1 MHIEKLVD
9 PGGFTPAQASHQ
21 GRESSIFKG
30 RLEAIVVGGCPYF
43 SQCYQVQVS
52 GFALAV

>member
-9 PGGFTPAQASHQ
+9 PAAFTSAQASHQ
-21 GRESSIFKG
+21 GLESSLLKG
-30 RLEAIVVGGCPYF
+30 RLEAIEVGGCPCIL
-43 SQCYQVQVS
+43 QCYQVQVS

>member
-21 GRESSIFKG
+21 GRESSIFKS
-30 RLEAIVVGGCPYF
+30 RLEAIVVGGRPYF